1 MKSNWIPVEFRSFY
15 EDDICCGLAVRF
27 CDKEINSDFRKEVLR
42 FVGYLRK
49 NYFFP
54 IKCNVHFEY
63 YTDYRNEEKGKDR
76 AIGIF
81 YNPKEADDGI
91 LGYPKIKIAVFDYDR
106 DKKKHGKEKA
116 LHYYLCVL
124 VHELTHYYQWYFFE
138 TKKRS
143 KRSLEIE
150 ANRFAEA
157 IVNDYFQ
164 EVDL

>member
-27 CDKEINSDFRKEVLR
+27 CDKEINFDFRREVLR

-76 AIGIF
+76 AVGIF

-106 DKKKHGKEKA
+106 DKKNTGKKKLYTITCACLRMDLRITINGIFSKQRKEASVRLKSK
-116 LHYYLCVL
+116 
-124 VHELTHYYQWYFFE
+124 LT
-138 TKKRS
+138 
-143 KRSLEIE
+143 
-150 ANRFAEA
+150 
-157 IVNDYFQ
+157 
-164 EVDL
+164 DLRKPS